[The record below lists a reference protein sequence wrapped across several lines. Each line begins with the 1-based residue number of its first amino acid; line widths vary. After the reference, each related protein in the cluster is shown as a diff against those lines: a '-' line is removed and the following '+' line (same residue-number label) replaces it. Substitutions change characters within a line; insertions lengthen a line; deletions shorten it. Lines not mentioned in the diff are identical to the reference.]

1 MTHHSEFLEV
11 FPELSL
17 ATVMR
22 NPTNK
27 NFIWFIVITPGS
39 FLLNQ
44 GGKRN
49 PSEGQWSWWLL
60 PSHTETT
67 SRLPVCYTHW
77 REAAARSEL
86 RSSVLAAIAHSLLQ
100 KTRNRDHVWGH
111 SLIFYGIRS
120 ACRVWRGLEKST
132 SPTSTLSDTSFEVWG
147 THIKGLQRA

>member
-27 NFIWFIVITPGS
+27 NFIWFIVIAPGS

-49 PSEGQWSWWLL
+49 PSEGQASCDF
-60 PSHTETT
+60 SHLTLQHDHLQLHSLKG
-67 SRLPVCYTHW
+67 SR
-77 REAAARSEL
+77 AARSEL
-86 RSSVLAAIAHSLLQ
+86 RCSVLAAIAHSLLQ
-100 KTRNRDHVWGH
+100 RIRNRDYTWGH
-111 SLIFYGIRS
+111 FLIFYRIRS
-120 ACRVWRGLEKST
+120 ACRLWRGLERST
-132 SPTSTLSDTSFEVWG
+132 RPVSSPSKEL
-147 THIKGLQRA
+147 HRAHRKHQPTTPP